1 MAGVSAREAP
11 ALAPLQQAFAPLP
24 MQVKRTAGAVIGRP
38 VELDAIGQEL
48 KSAAS
53 GRLSGVTVEGEPGIG
68 KTRLLLAAAE
78 AANAQGF
85 TTIAVAADEE
95 IRGPFLLARSIV
107 GAPEAIAAAEGT
119 EAEEPLRRS
128 LAMLSGQDEAGLEA
142 MPPDQK
148 LLRTL
153 DLATVAV
160 RGLAAEKPLALLID
174 DAQWADD
181 DSLRLLRYL
190 VRSAGPSPI
199 FMMLAVRPEEMEFV
213 NEAVNLLADMER
225 LGLIRRMKVAR
236 FGQLETAELLKQLL
250 GGKVDPTGAATM
262 HAQAEGVPFIVEE
275 MAHAYRD
282 AGMLQEIDGTWAL
295 RKNAERLV
303 PSAVKTL
310 ISRRAARVPDET
322 KDVLAEAG
330 VLGRHF
336 SLKDLHALEGKLGDG
351 QRSPEELEEALSPAV
366 AAGLLIQHGPDSA
379 ADYSFAHDQ
388 VREFAAG
395 ALPPTKRRSIHA
407 AIVDL
412 LMSGEPSPE
421 SLPLLA
427 FHAKAAG
434 DAPVCVR
441 FSLQAIGNA
450 LSASAPEEVL
460 RVVDLALSAASK
472 PEDRVALLRARDQA
486 FEILRRPQDR
496 LEGLAELAALSEA
509 LGDPALETEIQLRR
523 AAALRISDECE
534 QGADIARR
542 VRELAAGR
550 GDREAELAA
559 CLELGQDL
567 LRTPIGEGYSV
578 SLHGID
584 VEAVRE
590 AYLRAV
596 ELAEELGDDAALA
609 AAERELG
616 VIAFARV
623 RDFFIEQ
630 VVVEGELLPMLGRIA
645 AGESPGDLLKGMPVA
660 PLAEE
665 ASERLSRSLELF
677 ERAGDRRGAMSAII
691 ALAYLTW
698 GPDIH
703 FGSGAGRHIEEI
715 RRLSSR
721 MDNLT
726 KESERHLAQAQMLY
740 GVHVFSRAKL
750 VPDLAIL
757 RGEDAHRQAKVIG
770 DRGLEFVSAG
780 GTAMAYLDIGDL
792 DASKTWLDK
801 AASIASES
809 PTSFRGRTLEMWSGM
824 WSAASGDAAT
834 ARPHFERA
842 VQMATDQGLPA
853 ARCEALAL
861 LAIEVS
867 RLGVEGEDKE
877 LLDLAERAADE
888 VKAMVE
894 VLPGHPPWGPQA
906 DAALA
911 RIALARGESEKA
923 LAFAMSA
930 IGTLEASRQEDAH
943 VEVLIP
949 VAEAMIEA
957 GGEGEAQMARKYVQL
972 ILALTAQRT
981 ADESYRVRWLRGPQG
996 KRMVE
1001 LAGSLDGLMMQP
1013 AGSDRPAFEQD
1024 DVDVLGPL
1032 VEGLT
1037 NEEIAERLGVPEE
1050 EVSRRLASIFAR
1062 IGASSRAEAT
1072 AFAFREQV
1080 V

>member
-1 MAGVSAREAP
+1 MNTDEAP
-11 ALAPLQQAFAPLP
+11 ALAPLQQSFAPLP
-24 MQVKRTAGAVIGRP
+24 MQLKRTVGAVVGRP
-38 VELDAIGQEL
+38 IELDAIGQEL
-48 KSAAS
+48 KSAS
-53 GRLSGVTVEGEPGIG
+53 GGRMSGVTVEGEPGIG
-68 KTRLLLAAAE
+68 KTRLLLAASETAS
-78 AANAQGF
+78 AQGF

-107 GAPEAIAAAEGT
+107 GAPEAMDAATGT
-119 EAEEPLRRS
+119 DAEEPLRRS
-128 LAMLSGQDEAGLEA
+128 LEILSGRDDPGLEA

-148 LLRTL
+148 MLRTL
-153 DLATVAV
+153 DLATVAI

-190 VRSAGPSPI
+190 VRSAGTSPI
-199 FMMLAVRPEEMEFV
+199 FIMLAVRPEEMEFV

-225 LGLIRRMKVAR
+225 LGLIRRIKVAR
-236 FGQLETAELLKQLL
+236 LGQLESTELLKQLL
-250 GGKVDPTGAATM
+250 GGKVDPTSAATM

-275 MAHAYRD
+275 IAHSYRD
-282 AGMLQEIDGTWAL
+282 AGMLQEIDGTWSL
-295 RKNAERLV
+295 TKNAERLV
-303 PSAVKTL
+303 PSAVRTL

-351 QRSPEELEEALSPAV
+351 QRSPEELEEALAPAV
-366 AAGLLIQHGPDSA
+366 SAGLLVQHGEDSA

-388 VREFAAG
+388 VREYAASV
-395 ALPPTKRRSIHA
+395 LPPTKRRAIHG
-407 AIVDL
+407 AIVGL
-412 LMSGEPSPE
+412 LMSGEPAPE

-434 DAPVCVR
+434 NAPVCVR

-534 QGADIARR
+534 QGAEIARR
-542 VRELAAGR
+542 VRELAASH
-550 GDREAELAA
+550 GDRESELAA
-559 CLELGQDL
+559 CIELGQDL
-567 LRTPIGEGYSV
+567 LRTPIGEGYSI

-584 VEAVRE
+584 VDAVRE

-609 AAERELG
+609 ASERELG

-623 RDFFIEQ
+623 RDYFIER
-630 VVVEGELLPMLGRIA
+630 VLAGELVPIMSRVA
-645 AGESPGDLLKGMPVA
+645 AGESPSDLVMGTPVA
-660 PLAEE
+660 PLAGE
-665 ASERLSRSLELF
+665 AQERLSRSLELY
-677 ERAGDRRGAMSAII
+677 ERSGDRRGAMSAII
-691 ALAYLTW
+691 ALAYLSW

-715 RRLSSR
+715 RRLASR
-721 MDNLT
+721 MDRFT

-750 VPDLAIL
+750 VPDLAL
-757 RGEDAHRQAKVIG
+757 ARGADAYRQAKVIG
-770 DRGLEFVSAG
+770 DRGLEFVAAG
-780 GTAMAYLDIGDL
+780 GTALAHLDVGEL
-792 DASKTWLDK
+792 AEAKEWLDK
-801 AASIASES
+801 AGAIASES
-809 PTSFRGRTLEMWSGM
+809 PTPFRARTLEMWTGM
-824 WSAASGDAAT
+824 LRAASGDAAG
-834 ARPHFERA
+834 ARTHLERA

-861 LAIEVS
+861 LAIEAAKLGAEHQDEEL
-867 RLGVEGEDKE
+867 LGV
-877 LLDLAERAADE
+877 AEQAANE
-888 VKAMVE
+888 VRQVIE
-894 VLPGHPPWGPQA
+894 VLPGHPPWGAQA

-911 RIALARGESEKA
+911 RIGLARGDAEAA
-923 LAFAMSA
+923 LSA
-930 IGTLEASRQEDAH
+930 ARTALGTLEDSRQEDAH
-943 VEVLIP
+943 VEILVP
-949 VAEAMIEA
+949 VAQALIEQ
-957 GGEGEAQMARKYVQL
+957 GNEQEAQMARMHLQL
-972 ILALTAQRT
+972 TLAVAAQRT
-981 ADESYRVRWLRGPQG
+981 ADESVRVRWLRGPQG
-996 KRMVE
+996 QSLVK

-1013 AGSDRPAFEQD
+1013 ADPDAPAMDQADLDLF
-1024 DVDVLGPL
+1024 GPL

-1037 NEEIAERLGVPEE
+1037 NKEIAERLGIDEK
-1050 EVSRRLASIFAR
+1050 EVSRRLAGIFAK